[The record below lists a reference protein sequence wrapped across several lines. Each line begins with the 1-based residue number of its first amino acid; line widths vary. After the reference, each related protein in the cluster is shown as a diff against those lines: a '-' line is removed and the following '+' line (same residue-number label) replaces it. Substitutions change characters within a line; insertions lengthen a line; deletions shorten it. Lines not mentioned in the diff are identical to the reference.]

1 VSASVR
7 RTEER
12 RVDNLEGLTDREVL
26 RLHSLVSNEL
36 RRRGLTRT
44 GNNPV
49 ADLAEWVAARA
60 LNLTLAEKSTTGFD
74 ARDQDGLRYE
84 IKARRQTPTSKPT
97 HFSAIR
103 GIENQHF
110 DRLVALLF
118 AEDYSIVRASLLSF
132 EVVKR
137 LARFKPHVNGSLLYL
152 RDVWAASD
160 AHDITER
167 CLAV

>member
-1 VSASVR
+1 MG
-7 RTEER
+7 
-12 RVDNLEGLTDREVL
+12 DLEQLRDREVL
-26 RLHSLVSNEL
+26 ALHSRVLDEL

-44 GNNPV
+44 ANNPV
-49 ADLAEWVAARA
+49 ADLAESIAARA

-84 IKARRQTPTSKPT
+84 IKARRQTPMSKPT

-103 GIENQHF
+103 GLEGQHF

-118 AEDYSIVRASLLSF
+118 DEDYSVVRARLLPF
-132 EVVKR
+132 EAVKR
-137 LARFKPHVNGSLLYL
+137 LARFKPHVNGSVLYL

-160 AHDITER
+160 AKNISER
-167 CLAV
+167 CGGV